1 MEDNK
6 GYPAYQYSVFL
17 KNGRDEQIV
26 IRADDFIEFMELKKN
41 INLILDKREEETPK
55 PPETFVESLGT
66 PECPV
71 CKGEMIKRKGSK
83 GEFWGCS
90 KYPNCKGTR
99 QI

>member
-41 INLILDKREEETPK
+41 INLILDKTEKEEPK
-55 PPETFVESLGT
+55 PETFEESLGT
-66 PECPV
+66 PNCPV
-71 CKGEMIKRKGSK
+71 CQSTMVKRHGTKGD
-83 GEFWGCS
+83 FWGCT

-99 QI
+99 PL